1 MSEYIIHNVLFDIN
15 RKLDFDG
22 DEETDKPIDKYP
34 NHYLGKVIGPRG
46 NELAIL
52 RKRRASGEEHVPNC
66 VLRNENGIAL
76 IRIHNKE
83 NYTLYDLPERTEG
96 DVKECVG
103 VSQSSYPFAYVVV
116 DYREDRCQI
125 AIEKTSNWDSKT
137 DTIRNCLQEFFGQNP
152 FLSNLGINVEAVRE
166 KTIATKFAEFIDERI
181 MDDGDIIES
190 FTFEYPNL
198 KRQTTSRIP
207 KALTEQM
214 DALSKF
220 LESYGAVSGVT
231 TTRMGQ
237 DVDRDKLKQ
246 LSTVV
251 TMCADNAFD
260 LSVKFRD
267 FGNYRCNESVV
278 AKYEMSDLVISYFKD
293 FVVPDIN
300 SPEYDLEVWLDD
312 VFDKIKKI
320 EDNGGNEIPTKPKK

>member
-1 MSEYIIHNVLFDIN
+1 M
-15 RKLDFDG
+15 
-22 DEETDKPIDKYP
+22 
-34 NHYLGKVIGPRG
+34 
-46 NELAIL
+46 
-52 RKRRASGEEHVPNC
+52 
-66 VLRNENGIAL
+66 
-76 IRIHNKE
+76 
-83 NYTLYDLPERTEG
+83 
-96 DVKECVG
+96 
-103 VSQSSYPFAYVVV
+103 
-116 DYREDRCQI
+116 
-125 AIEKTSNWDSKT
+125 
-137 DTIRNCLQEFFGQNP
+137 
-152 FLSNLGINVEAVRE
+152 
-166 KTIATKFAEFIDERI
+166 
-181 MDDGDIIES
+181 
-190 FTFEYPNL
+190 
-198 KRQTTSRIP
+198 
-207 KALTEQM
+207 
-214 DALSKF
+214 SKF

-231 TTRMGQ
+231 TTKMGQ

-293 FVVPDIN
+293 FLTPDIN